1 MFKPVPG
8 TSQRPSR
15 NAAADGS
22 SHSNLQPAV
31 SSSRLSVQASLPE
44 RIAAQPIAF
53 MRPSKFAASIS
64 MQEMPVFDAE
74 VREQARKNVQA
85 SIATAMENKAY
96 AESKGAL
103 ERKLAARM
111 DETLNRKCE
120 DFTARL
126 EGRVDSFYEQTAVRL
141 GLLSDEIARH
151 FSETLNQQMAETVNS
166 LMAGWSEQ
174 NRALVN
180 AECHAAMDRF
190 AARLENL
197 SSSRLEVHRK
207 ELQGLAANLKTRLQ
221 GVAHALEEL
230 GPAAHRS

>member
-1 MFKPVPG
+1 M
-8 TSQRPSR
+8 
-15 NAAADGS
+15 
-22 SHSNLQPAV
+22 
-31 SSSRLSVQASLPE
+31 QASLPE

-53 MRPSKFAASIS
+53 MRPSKFGAASIS
-64 MQEMPVFDAE
+64 IQEMAVFDAE
-74 VREQARKNVQA
+74 AREQTRKNVQA

-111 DETLNRKCE
+111 DEMLNRKCE

-126 EGRVDSFYEQTAVRL
+126 EERVDSFYEQTAVRL

-151 FSETLNQQMAETVNS
+151 FSETLNQQMAEAVNS
-166 LMAGWSEQ
+166 LMAGWSER
-174 NRALVN
+174 NRAVVN

-197 SSSRLEVHRK
+197 SSSRLEAHRK
-207 ELQGLAANLKTRLQ
+207 ELQSLAANLKTRLQ